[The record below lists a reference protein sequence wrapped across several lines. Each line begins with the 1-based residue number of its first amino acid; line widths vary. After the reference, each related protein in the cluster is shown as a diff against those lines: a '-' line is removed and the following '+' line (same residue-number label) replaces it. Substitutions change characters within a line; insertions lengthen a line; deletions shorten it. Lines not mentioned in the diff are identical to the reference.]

1 MLNLQ
6 NKFTKKGPLIMTKTT
21 SESETTAFMKFIAFF
36 SIAIGCSLIGGMLA
50 AGIVSLLFGI
60 PINELT
66 NISEISSSNKVQAAR
81 LTQFFASIVTFILP
95 AWLYLKFVL
104 KQPFNT
110 YLNLKSLSSYKAL
123 MFLPLIIITFNPFIY
138 KSTEWTRMLGI
149 SKIMEANTVQMNKVI
164 EAFLSLEGIPNI
176 AFNLFVMAIM
186 AGITEEILFRGV
198 IQKGL
203 KRFFKNPHV
212 AIWSAALIFSVI
224 HMEFEGSIARMG
236 LGGVF
241 GYLYFYSKNL
251 WYPIIAHALHNGITI
266 VVAIMYANDMIDI
279 DLNTTE
285 SIQVTWATFLLF
297 TSIAISLI
305 ILFKKQFN
313 QTELEHE

>member
-6 NKFTKKGPLIMTKTT
+6 TKFTKKGPLIMTNTT
-21 SESETTAFMKFIAFF
+21 SESETTTFMKFIAFF
-36 SIAIGCSLIGGMLA
+36 LIAIGCSLIGGMLA
-50 AGIVSLLFGI
+50 AGIVGLLFGI

-95 AWLYLKFVL
+95 TWLYLKFVL

-123 MFLPLIIITFNPFIY
+123 MFLPLIIITVNPFIY

-203 KRFFKNPHV
+203 KRFFKNPHL

-266 VVAIMYANDMIDI
+266 IVAIMYENDMIDI

-285 SIQVTWATFLLF
+285 SIEVNWATFLLF